1 MSAPQTVQATVLDAE
16 KTIGV
21 VVLTTDGATFQKNPV
36 RDVSYLNEP
45 FIITPPSGVFTLILT
60 LHGNPGE
67 PVPSTVPAEMRIAA
81 EAFIDAANR
90 FASRA

>member
-45 FIITPPSGVFTLILT
+45 FIITPPSGTFTIVLT
-60 LHGNPGE
+60 LHGNHNE
-67 PVPSTVPAEMRIAA
+67 PVPSTVPAELRAA
-81 EAFIDAANR
+81 GEALIDAADR
-90 FASRA
+90 FASHA